1 MTQTETQ
8 AAPSPITLG
17 RVRARLRCAYN
28 YWVSTAGL
36 DGRPHAA
43 PVWGI
48 WLDDTFYFGTS
59 ATSRKGK
66 NLAENPRIIVHLE
79 SGDDVIILEGAVER
93 VTDSAEFG
101 RMGEA
106 FAAKYADGETGE
118 PYRIDEVPD
127 DLNAVFYALRPA
139 TAQAWL
145 EAAFLTSANRWR
157 FAA

>member
-8 AAPSPITLG
+8 AASSPITLG

-59 ATSRKGK
+59 ATSRKGN

-106 FAAKYADGETGE
+106 FAAKYA
-118 PYRIDEVPD
+118 
-127 DLNAVFYALRPA
+127 VFYALRPA